1 MIAKIRSR
9 WKEAATSDVL
19 EAQLALKRGHTAEA
33 IEHFDA
39 ALRKDPENKIVQYW
53 KAQLDGQTGAVAE
66 ATKSLEAIV
75 KNKPIKEVDAGTTLM
90 SAAQSALAGLSLR
103 TGALDD
109 AIRRFEELKRSNANG
124 TLSKADRWQLIT
136 AYVARG
142 QWPSAKREI
151 AALLNDPKNPP
162 TDDERVRGAN
172 FYRQQGDDASALA
185 QLDYVLQVN
194 PTNPP
199 AVVTRS
205 YILLKA
211 KQHEQA
217 GAILRTAIELLK
229 QKKQPQPAVFYLLL
243 AAVENER
250 PPAAT
255 AFDRAIATLEEGL
268 EHVPGAL
275 ELVQAKYLR
284 AQGSRQDPRPRS
296 SLSKPRPRRS
306 PRATCRASSSRFTG
320 SERLYDK
327 ADRLLRELLKA
338 SPDDTNLAAA
348 LIQVVSFEA
357 TEAGAQQST
366 RPPAR
371 AQRPGRGHD
380 S

>member
-1 MIAKIRSR
+1 M
-9 WKEAATSDVL
+9 L
-19 EAQLALKRGHTAEA
+19 EAQLALKRGHPAEA

-53 KAQLDGQTGAVAE
+53 KAQLDGQNGAVAE
-66 ATKSLEAIV
+66 ATRSLEAIV
-75 KNKPIKEVDAGTTLM
+75 RNKPIKEVDTGTTLM
-90 SAAQSALAGLSLR
+90 SAAQSALASLSLR

-109 AIRRFEELKRSNANG
+109 AIRRFEELKRSDQNG

-172 FYRQQGDDASALA
+172 FYRQQGDDAAALA

-217 GAILRTAIELLK
+217 SAILRTAIELLK
-229 QKKQPQPAVFYLLL
+229 QKKEPQPAVFYLML
-243 AAVENER
+243 AAVENDK

-255 AFDRAIATLEEGL
+255 ALDRAIATLDQGL
-268 EHVPGAL
+268 ESLA
-275 ELVQAKYLR
+275 R
-284 AQGSRQDPRPRS
+284 APSSWCRPSTPRSRPPADPRP
-296 SLSKPRPRRS
+296 PIEFVE
-306 PRATCRASSSRFTG
+306 A
-320 SERLYDK
+320 K
-327 ADRLLRELLKA
+327 AKAFPKGDLPRELVKVYRDAKA
-338 SPDDTNLAAA
+338 L
-348 LIQVVSFEA
+348 
-357 TEAGAQQST
+357 
-366 RPPAR
+366 
-371 AQRPGRGHD
+371 
-380 S
+380 